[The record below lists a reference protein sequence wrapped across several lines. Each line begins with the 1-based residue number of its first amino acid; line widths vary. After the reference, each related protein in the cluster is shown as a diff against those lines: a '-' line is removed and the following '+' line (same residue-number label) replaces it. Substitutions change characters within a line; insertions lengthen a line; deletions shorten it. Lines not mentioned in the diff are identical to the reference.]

1 MKFLMQNKG
10 NMLHRVSPA
19 KSAATLKANHTTIT
33 SNFTF
38 VAWFTVKSAQWAF
51 ESEFSQALSI
61 KYILHTAKR
70 HRMRA
75 LIHKI
80 CKLVCIE
87 NVQWQTKSWFGW
99 RSLENRTAL
108 FQSSLFRLSTAEAL
122 AILYDFL
129 LTSRLFQV
137 EINEQGKHLLQDL
150 YRYIHILNTD
160 KDGIHKIASCALL
173 AWCASAQSCYQGKH
187 ASNSWKRIHNQESV
201 SRGILDFNIKNTLV
215 VPYNHLCARSGRI
228 YIIPPWCGYVSATTT
243 AICYTSY
250 LKKYLRQTSQ
260 CCVIRGLRLSQKV
273 KNAKTMWWSH
283 RWTLFHLSGC

>member
-1 MKFLMQNKG
+1 MKLIAEWHVTLRTPPIISRHPLPSHDPRRHQGPFCVEYLALKDEFGRVLIEYEGDRQQNGRFPPKLDSIGEIQIVIVIVIILGRPIRILLKADVTSPIQVIFDTLTLLRKLSGRLALKKQRGCTYERPQQSGGRRLERKNFTSFHGQFDNSTVNKG

-38 VAWFTVKSAQWAF
+38 VAWFTVKSAQ
-51 ESEFSQALSI
+51 
-61 KYILHTAKR
+61 
-70 HRMRA
+70 
-75 LIHKI
+75 
-80 CKLVCIE
+80 
-87 NVQWQTKSWFGW
+87 
-99 RSLENRTAL
+99 
-108 FQSSLFRLSTAEAL
+108 LSTAEAL

-187 ASNSWKRIHNQESV
+187 ASNS
-201 SRGILDFNIKNTLV
+201 
-215 VPYNHLCARSGRI
+215 
-228 YIIPPWCGYVSATTT
+228 
-243 AICYTSY
+243 
-250 LKKYLRQTSQ
+250 
-260 CCVIRGLRLSQKV
+260 
-273 KNAKTMWWSH
+273 
-283 RWTLFHLSGC
+283 